1 MSKVYYYQF
10 LPKYGCI
17 KFSKTVF
24 LRVMISN
31 KLCPPV
37 KVWLL
42 CDPMMG
48 WCIIRKQWL
57 APTSGSTVAHAAVC
71 VSMVHIDALITSLI
85 YTNPC
90 NMILNTSWI
99 QSRAQLVQNM
109 TQRAANAQATK
120 MMKITT
126 RVPVAATAVRTGRGS
141 VANLGDKPVA
151 APSQV
156 EEADHLFSRLQ
167 PLTNY
172 Q

>member
-31 KLCPPV
+31 ELCPPV

-48 WCIIRKQWL
+48 WCITRKQWL

-71 VSMVHIDALITSLI
+71 VLMGHIDALITSLI

-99 QSRAQLVQNM
+99 HICEIHYHWCPESENIRMGTKAHNRALVTFIN
-109 TQRAANAQATK
+109 NCDCF
-120 MMKITT
+120 I
-126 RVPVAATAVRTGRGS
+126 V
-141 VANLGDKPVA
+141 
-151 APSQV
+151 
-156 EEADHLFSRLQ
+156 
-167 PLTNY
+167 
-172 Q
+172 